1 MHLFYTPDIEGEIYR
16 LNPEES
22 KHCIKVLRLEEGDTV
37 ALVDGRGGFYSGI
50 ITVANVKGCQV
61 KVTACTRQYEKRPF
75 CLHIAIAPTKN
86 IERTEWFLEKCTEI
100 GIDEFTPIAA
110 AHSERRVVKEERLE
124 KVIVAAMKQSLKA
137 YLPVLHPMMR
147 FQEFLVNCQY
157 KHKFIA
163 HCQPGTK
170 KRLDEVYTAGED
182 AVILIGPEGDF
193 SEEEVAEAAKY
204 GFVSIT
210 LGPSRLRTETAGVVA
225 CHSINF
231 LNEQQGRFVEL

>member
-1 MHLFYTPDIEGEIYR
+1 
-16 LNPEES
+16 
-22 KHCIKVLRLEEGDTV
+22 
-37 ALVDGRGGFYSGI
+37 
-50 ITVANVKGCQV
+50 
-61 KVTACTRQYEKRPF
+61 
-75 CLHIAIAPTKN
+75 
-86 IERTEWFLEKCTEI
+86 
-100 GIDEFTPIAA
+100 
-110 AHSERRVVKEERLE
+110 
-124 KVIVAAMKQSLKA
+124 MKQSLKA

-163 HCQPGTK
+163 HCQPSTK